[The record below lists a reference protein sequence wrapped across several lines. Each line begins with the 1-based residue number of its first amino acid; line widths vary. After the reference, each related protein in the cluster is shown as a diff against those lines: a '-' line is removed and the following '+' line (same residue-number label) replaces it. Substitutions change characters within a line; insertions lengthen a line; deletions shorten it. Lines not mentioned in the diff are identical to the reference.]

1 MIFDQ
6 ATSQDQVVMMLVT
19 MVTVVYPNRH
29 TGFLM
34 WNSLCFLIH
43 FFEIGSHCVA
53 LAGLKLTTYVDQAGL
68 ELPETH
74 LLQPPKCWE

>member
-53 LAGLKLTTYVDQAGL
+53 PVWAARTLSPYLAWFWIYRT
-68 ELPETH
+68 
-74 LLQPPKCWE
+74 